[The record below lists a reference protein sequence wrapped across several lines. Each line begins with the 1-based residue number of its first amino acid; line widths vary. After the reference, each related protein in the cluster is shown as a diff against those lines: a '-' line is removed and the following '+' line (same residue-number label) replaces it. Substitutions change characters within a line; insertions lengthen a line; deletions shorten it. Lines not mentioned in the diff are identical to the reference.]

1 MEPLVSICTT
11 TYNHAR
17 YLEQTLDSFLKQQT
31 DFPFEILIHDDCSAD
46 GTEAIMQQQATQP
59 DLILMDCEMPG
70 IDGLEATRRIRAD
83 ARFRRVPI
91 VALTAHALPED
102 RQACLDAGMDDY
114 LSKPVDRLRLYR
126 MLRQWLPQDA

>member
-1 MEPLVSICTT
+1 
-11 TYNHAR
+11 
-17 YLEQTLDSFLKQQT
+17 
-31 DFPFEILIHDDCSAD
+31 
-46 GTEAIMQQQATQP
+46 MQQQATQP